1 MIEIE
6 KINVF
11 FVLYVFIVVVVPA
24 VVAAIP
30 VLLLYWD
37 DLRAAKF
44 REYILRSYN
53 GPEMDATGSETK
65 DRGTGKK
72 ISKLL

>member
-11 FVLYVFIVVVVPA
+11 FVLYIVIVVVVPA

-44 REYILRSYN
+44 REYILRSCN
-53 GPEMDATGSETK
+53 GPTMDATSSEGK

-72 ISKLL
+72 VSKLL

>member
-11 FVLYVFIVVVVPA
+11 FVLYVIVVIVVPA
-24 VVAAIP
+24 IVAAIP

-53 GPEMDATGSETK
+53 GQKMDAASSKTK
-65 DRGTGKK
+65 NRGTGKK
-72 ISKLL
+72 VSKLL

>member
-11 FVLYVFIVVVVPA
+11 FVLYVVIVVVVPA

-44 REYILRSYN
+44 REYILRSYD
-53 GPEMDATGSETK
+53 GPTVDVTGSEGK

-72 ISKLL
+72 VSKLL

>member
-6 KINVF
+6 KINIF
-11 FVLYVFIVVVVPA
+11 FVLYIVIVVAVPA
-24 VVAAIP
+24 IVAAIP

-44 REYILRSYN
+44 REYILRSYD
-53 GPEMDATGSETK
+53 GQKMDAPGSKGK
-65 DRGTGKK
+65 DLRA
-72 ISKLL
+72 

>member
-6 KINVF
+6 KINIF
-11 FVLYVFIVVVVPA
+11 FVLYIVIVVVVPA
-24 VVAAIP
+24 IVAAIP

-44 REYILRSYN
+44 REYILRSYD
-53 GPEMDATGSETK
+53 GPTVDVEGSKGK
-65 DRGTGKK
+65 DCRAGKK
-72 ISKLL
+72 VSKLL